1 MSRHRGP
8 KLKIIR
14 RLGQLPGL
22 TAKNS
27 ARKKTNLKKKKS
39 TQYGIRLEAKQKLRY
54 QYGIGEK
61 KLIRYFQKAKNLK
74 GSTGKILIQLLEMR
88 LDNILFR
95 GGFAPTVSSARQ
107 LITHGHILVNDHK
120 INIPS
125 YNCQLNDKIEILK
138 SSKISN
144 QIKNFFNQKTN
155 LLIPSYLKIDREK
168 TQIFISSN
176 FQQKE
181 IPLKLEELLIIEYYS
196 RN

>member
-61 KLIRYFQKAKNLK
+61 KINSIFSKSKKSK
-74 GSTGKILIQLLEMR
+74 G
-88 LDNILFR
+88 
-95 GGFAPTVSSARQ
+95 
-107 LITHGHILVNDHK
+107 
-120 INIPS
+120 
-125 YNCQLNDKIEILK
+125 
-138 SSKISN
+138 
-144 QIKNFFNQKTN
+144 
-155 LLIPSYLKIDREK
+155 IDR
-168 TQIFISSN
+168 
-176 FQQKE
+176 
-181 IPLKLEELLIIEYYS
+181 
-196 RN
+196 

>member
-1 MSRHRGP
+1 MI
-8 KLKIIR
+8 KLK
-14 RLGQLPGL
+14 
-22 TAKNS
+22 
-27 ARKKTNLKKKKS
+27 
-39 TQYGIRLEAKQKLRY
+39 
-54 QYGIGEK
+54 
-61 KLIRYFQKAKNLK
+61 
-74 GSTGKILIQLLEMR
+74 
-88 LDNILFR
+88 
-95 GGFAPTVSSARQ
+95 
-107 LITHGHILVNDHK
+107 
-120 INIPS
+120 
-125 YNCQLNDKIEILK
+125 ILK